1 MSTSLYST
9 TILKIMRA
17 QEMLRLDPGFLFK
30 VPNFILPI
38 CRFFC
43 DMYNDNSYAEEISV

>member
-9 TILKIMRA
+9 TILKITKA
-17 QEMLRLDPGFLFK
+17 QEMLRLDPGFLLK
-30 VPNFILPI
+30 VPYFILPI

-43 DMYNDNSYAEEISV
+43 NLYDDNSHAEET